1 MSITYVNR
9 DLEVVSG
16 PIAIGLA
23 TPVGTLIDCVRF
35 ESLKPLEVGLFG
47 VTSKESSKIALEI
60 ISALPTYA
68 GCLPSPEDSMPAELV
83 IKAWRAKSGL
93 FMVSPLS
100 SGSAALPGLG
110 IAELADMVCC
120 VLVKHDLGDAT
131 CLILG
136 RRLPLVHVRLVLHQF

>member
-1 MSITYVNR
+1 LSITYVDR
-9 DLEVVSG
+9 DLEAVSG
-16 PIAIGLA
+16 SIAIGLA
-23 TPVGTLIDCVRF
+23 TPVGTWIDCVRF
-35 ESLKPLEVGLFG
+35 ESLKPLEVSLFG

-68 GCLPSPEDSMPAELV
+68 GCLPSPEDSMSVELI
-83 IKAWRAKSGL
+83 IKAWRVRSGL

-100 SGSAALPGLG
+100 SGSVALLGSG

-120 VLVKHDLGDAT
+120 VPVKHDLGDAT

-136 RRLPLVHVRLVLHQF
+136 RSLPLAHVRLVLHQF